1 MICVENI
8 ETNKEVDTFAEEY
21 VFPESPNQMHTSV
34 GEDPASVVEDP
45 ASVVED
51 SASVVEEISSV
62 VEDSASAVEEISSAV
77 EDPASAVKKAK
88 KTVIN
93 RHGKPWSASEVARL
107 YREYQLNKYTIDK
120 IAEMHGRTYY
130 AIVGKLKTE
139 NILYDVEDE
148 EQTYFQEE
156 EEEEDEED
164 PILTGEMQIHSSF
177 LTFARAYCYV
187 VERVVDVIFGA
198 ASVLYGVFVNKKTKN
213 R

>member
-34 GEDPASVVEDP
+34 VEDVVEDPASVVEDP
-45 ASVVED
+45 ASVVE
-51 SASVVEEISSV
+51 EISSA

-156 EEEEDEED
+156 EEEED
-164 PILTGEMQIHSSF
+164 PILTGEIQIHSSF

>member
-8 ETNKEVDTFAEEY
+8 ETNKEGDTFAEEY

-34 GEDPASVVEDP
+34 VED
-45 ASVVED
+45 
-51 SASVVEEISSV
+51 VVEEISSV
-62 VEDSASAVEEISSAV
+62 VEDSASVVEDSASAV
-77 EDPASAVKKAK
+77 EDVAPAVKKSK

-148 EQTYFQEE
+148 EQTYLQE
-156 EEEEDEED
+156 EEEEDED
-164 PILTGEMQIHSSF
+164 PMLTGEMQIHSSF